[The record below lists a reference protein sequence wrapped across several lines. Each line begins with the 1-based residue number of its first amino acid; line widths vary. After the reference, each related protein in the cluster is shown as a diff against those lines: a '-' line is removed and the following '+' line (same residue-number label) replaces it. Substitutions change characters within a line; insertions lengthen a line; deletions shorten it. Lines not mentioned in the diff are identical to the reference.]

1 MLTRWVRAAGLSLD
15 VKCWKS
21 RDSEQIR
28 KRGLKIFDVN
38 QLLDSHMA
46 DLRHLLAVKAVYFK
60 IFAQQR
66 LPSPKLVHRNP
77 SAPGNRCQGFMQ
89 N

>member
-1 MLTRWVRAAGLSLD
+1 VLEIPRFGT
-15 VKCWKS
+15 
-21 RDSEQIR
+21 DSQ
-28 KRGLKIFDVN
+28 KGLKIFDVN

-66 LPSPKLVHRNP
+66 LPSPQTRP
-77 SAPGNRCQGFMQ
+77 
-89 N
+89 

>member
-1 MLTRWVRAAGLSLD
+1 
-15 VKCWKS
+15 
-21 RDSEQIR
+21 
-28 KRGLKIFDVN
+28 
-38 QLLDSHMA
+38 MA
-46 DLRHLLAVKAVYFK
+46 DLRQLLAVKAVYFK

>member
-1 MLTRWVRAAGLSLD
+1 VLEIPRFGTDSQKGFENFR
-15 VKCWKS
+15 CKS
-21 RDSEQIR
+21 I
-28 KRGLKIFDVN
+28 V
-38 QLLDSHMA
+38 DSHMA

-66 LPSPKLVHRNP
+66 LPPLKLVHRNP

>member
-28 KRGLKIFDVN
+28 KRDVKIIIIN
-38 QLLDSHMA
+38 QCDNGHMA
-46 DLRHLLAVKAVYFK
+46 DLRQLLAVKAVYFK

-66 LPSPKLVHRNP
+66 LPSPQTRP
-77 SAPGNRCQGFMQ
+77 
-89 N
+89 